1 MVYNHYKLI
10 AFVLSRCYQ
19 GKKYNKVSIYHFL
32 KLHDTNALRERR
44 IRRMKVKI
52 LTYKHNNRIKE
63 LEEVISGLNIKNEEI
78 KGDLK

>member
-1 MVYNHYKLI
+1 
-10 AFVLSRCYQ
+10 
-19 GKKYNKVSIYHFL
+19 VSIYHFL
-32 KLHDTNALRERR
+32 KLHDTNALRERK